1 MARSGR
7 SHVGAWTL
15 PGDSDDVL
23 HEEAD
28 NRLRLA
34 DVLRLVHD
42 RLHHV
47 DVLRLVQEEMCVFF
61 ILPFVFASTS
71 NSLGGSRSK
80 PGLATANNT

>member
-1 MARSGR
+1 M
-7 SHVGAWTL
+7 GAWTL

-23 HEEAD
+23 HEEAV

-47 DVLRLVQEEMCVFF
+47 DVLRLVHEEVLAF
-61 ILPFVFASTS
+61 FVFCFFPLS
-71 NSLGGSRSK
+71 SLRLPLPWLA
-80 PGLATANNT
+80 PGANQDWPFANNT

>member
-1 MARSGR
+1 M
-7 SHVGAWTL
+7 GAWTS

-47 DVLRLVQEEMCVFF
+47 DVVLLVHEEVLIFFSFTPVFPLSSLQ
-61 ILPFVFASTS
+61 LPIPWLA
-71 NSLGGSRSK
+71 
-80 PGLATANNT
+80 PGANQDWPFANNT